1 MEKSAI
7 LSALATEVKQ
17 GRLFFSTSVNAA
29 IHIKNKL
36 EDPDC
41 NLDSAIHLI
50 KAEPLLAA
58 KVVGIANSVIF
69 NRTGKEITDIRS
81 AMTSIGMR
89 TVRSL
94 ATAIVVQQLSGPQ
107 QKKSMVVELWQH
119 SVHVAALA
127 RIIAQHITKQ
137 NPDTALF
144 AGIIHEISWF
154 YLLSRE
160 KHFPGLMDES
170 VATAW
175 ASDEDLKNES
185 ELECEIQIGSAILQA
200 LSVPPPVLEGI
211 ICLWKGH
218 LSSPPTALGDT
229 LLFANQLA
237 SVKSPLTL
245 TSNQTRDDIMYRLH
259 SLIDEQALQDL
270 LKESEHEVKSLTK
283 ALNS

>member
-17 GRLFFSTSVNAA
+17 GRLFFSTSANTA

-50 KAEPLLAA
+50 KAEPLFAA

-69 NRTGKEITDIRS
+69 NRTGKEVTDIRS
-81 AMTSIGMR
+81 AMTLIGMR

-94 ATAIVVQQLSGPQ
+94 AIAIVVQQLAGPQ
-107 QKKSMVVELWQH
+107 QKNPMVVELWQH
-119 SVHVAALA
+119 STHVAALA
-127 RIIAQHITKQ
+127 RVIARHITKQ

-170 VATAW
+170 AATAW

-185 ELECEIQIGSAILQA
+185 ELECEIQIGSTILKA
-200 LSVPPPVLEGI
+200 LSVPTPVLEGI

-218 LSSPPTALGDT
+218 LSSPPTTLGDT

-237 SVKSPLTL
+237 PVKSPLTL
-245 TSNQTRDDIMYRLH
+245 TLNQTGDDIMYGLH